1 LTERTESFEGWAIL
15 ELMGHRRLAG
25 FLREQEIAG
34 AAFIRIDVPGE
45 DGPAASQFYAPA
57 AVYCI
62 TPTTEV
68 VARQVAK
75 LNVPE
80 PVHRWELPAPKEPA
94 KYGGPYSDRD
104 DDYPHD
110 GE

>member
-1 LTERTESFEGWAIL
+1 MTERTETFEGWAIL

-45 DGPAASQFYAPA
+45 AGLAASQFYATA

-62 TPTTEV
+62 TPTTEE

-80 PVHRWELPAPKEPA
+80 PVHNCELPAPKEPTT
-94 KYGGPYSDRD
+94 YRGPLSDRD
-104 DDYPHD
+104 NAYPHD
-110 GE
+110 DE